1 MVGDIERNQQA
12 GSPVAANHKEQVMKT
27 SLIALAFAATGT
39 LVISTASAQQVQ
51 HGSIS
56 KIDEPS
62 GTITI
67 QQTPDG
73 TVGTSNAASS
83 DFKVQD
89 GLLFNALRAGDKVTF
104 TVDDINGAKTITK
117 LQQD

>member
-1 MVGDIERNQQA
+1 MKEEV
-12 GSPVAANHKEQVMKT
+12 GSPVAAKHKEQVMKT
-27 SLIALAFAATGT
+27 SLIALAFAAIST
-39 LVISTASAQQVQ
+39 LVISTASAQQVR
-51 HGSIS
+51 HGSVS
-56 KIDEPS
+56 KIDEPN

-89 GLLFNALRAGDKVTF
+89 GLLFNALGAGDKVTF
-104 TVDDINGAKTITK
+104 TVDDINGSKTITK
-117 LQQD
+117 LQRD

>member
-1 MVGDIERNQQA
+1 MKKKA
-12 GSPVAANHKEQVMKT
+12 GSRVAADHKERVMKT
-27 SLIALAFAATGT
+27 SLIALALAAIGT
-39 LVISTASAQQVQ
+39 LAISTASAQQVR
-51 HGSIS
+51 HGSVS
-56 KIDEPS
+56 KIDEPN

-67 QQTPDG
+67 RQTPDG

-83 DFKVQD
+83 NFKVQD

-117 LQQD
+117 LQQE

>member
-1 MVGDIERNQQA
+1 MA
-12 GSPVAANHKEQVMKT
+12 GLTVDLVETDFLGIGRGRIQSDR
-27 SLIALAFAATGT
+27 TG
-39 LVISTASAQQVQ
+39 
-51 HGSIS
+51 HGSVS
-56 KIDEPS
+56 KIDEPN

-117 LQQD
+117 LQQE

>member
-1 MVGDIERNQQA
+1 MKEEA
-12 GSPVAANHKEQVMKT
+12 GSPVAANHKEQVMKA
-27 SLIALAFAATGT
+27 SLIALALAAIGT
-39 LVISTASAQQVQ
+39 LVISTASAQQVRD
-51 HGSIS
+51 GSVS
-56 KIDEPS
+56 KIDEPN

-117 LQQD
+117 LQRE

>member
-1 MVGDIERNQQA
+1 
-12 GSPVAANHKEQVMKT
+12 MKT
-27 SLIALAFAATGT
+27 SLIALAFAIGT
-39 LVISTASAQQVQ
+39 LVISTASAQQVR
-51 HGSIS
+51 HGSVS
-56 KIDEPS
+56 KIDEPN

-117 LQQD
+117 LQRE

>member
-1 MVGDIERNQQA
+1 MD
-12 GSPVAANHKEQVMKT
+12 T
-27 SLIALAFAATGT
+27 SLIAFAFAAIGT
-39 LVISTASAQQVQ
+39 LVMSTASAQQVR
-51 HGSIS
+51 HGTVS
-56 KIDEPS
+56 KIDEPN

-83 DFKVQD
+83 DFKVQA

-104 TVDDINGAKTITK
+104 TVDDVDGAKTITK
-117 LQQD
+117 LQRE

>member
-1 MVGDIERNQQA
+1 MKEKA

-27 SLIALAFAATGT
+27 SLIALAFAATGA
-39 LVISTASAQQVQ
+39 LVISTASAQQVR

-56 KIDEPS
+56 KIDEPN

-73 TVGTSNAASS
+73 TVGTSNASS

-117 LQQD
+117 LQQE